1 MWTESDMNDQ
11 SNPQTSNECRA
22 PRLTPDDTWC
32 MWLDSWDMRRFWATE
47 AHERTVTRDG
57 SDTTADEVLDW
68 NVELIEDETGD
79 RFTLDHNM
87 MLATMCRI
95 VGERDSVQ
103 LSEEII
109 GQIVDVLE
117 ADSHDAATDAL
128 CQLDCVG
135 FDAIVQF
142 ATLGQV
148 VYG

>member
-1 MWTESDMNDQ
+1 MKDQ
-11 SNPQTSNECRA
+11 RNPQTSNECRV

-32 MWLDSWDMRRFWATE
+32 MWLDSGDVRHFWATV
-47 AHERTVTRDG
+47 AHERTVARDG
-57 SDTTADEVLDW
+57 TDTTADEVLDW
-68 NVELIEDETGD
+68 NVELTEDETGD

-87 MLATMCRI
+87 MLTTMSRI
-95 VGERDSVQ
+95 VSERDSVQ
-103 LSEEII
+103 LSNEII
-109 GQIVDVLE
+109 RQIIDVLD
-117 ADSHDAATDAL
+117 ADNHDAATDAL

>member
-1 MWTESDMNDQ
+1 MKDQ

-32 MWLDSWDMRRFWATE
+32 MWLDSWDMRRFWATV
-47 AHERTVTRDG
+47 ADERTVARDG
-57 SDTTADEVLDW
+57 SGTTADEVLDW

-95 VGERDSVQ
+95 VSECDSVQ
-103 LSEEII
+103 LSDEII
-109 GQIVDVLE
+109 GQIVDVLD
-117 ADSHDAATDAL
+117 ARSHDAATDAL